1 MESFKISM
9 VAPSRIGKT
18 SLVTAILSDVQ
29 NLISGTPLIIK
40 SKDAKTNSRI
50 NQHRSEL
57 NGSLRAGEFDSGEF
71 DSGAMSGTQEA
82 FEFNL
87 LLKNNNDDNN
97 DLTLNFLDFPGGWMS
112 NIQTEDAIGD
122 HAKCAKFIQESS
134 VLIVVVDASIIMEA
148 ASPSQ
153 KRAIDIILEVPETE
167 NIVRNWAKER
177 AKNDN
182 DPALLLICPV
192 KCESYF
198 SDNGGHKDRSDAL
211 YRAVVEDVY
220 QQLLPIVN
228 KEEANHT
235 EILYMPV
242 DTLGCVEFV
251 SASWGKENNIPIFSP
266 FFKVRANS
274 KISVKGAD
282 DVLIAIA
289 KQLIRNQK
297 KIKYAYA
304 KELTDK
310 STDATKK
317 AAEDKTWYQKFAT
330 AIFNY
335 ETDAEE
341 NAKHLTGKARD
352 AASEALS
359 IREFLEDLAKCE
371 FGSRVRDIRQGN

>member
-1 MESFKISM
+1 METFKISM

-29 NLISGTPLIIK
+29 DLLSGTPITIK
-40 SKDAKTNSRI
+40 AKDPKTNSRI
-50 NQHRSEL
+50 NQHKSEL
-57 NGSLRAGEFDSGEF
+57 NGSLRAGEFE
-71 DSGAMSGTQEA
+71 SGAMSGTQEA

-87 LLKNNNDDNN
+87 LLKNINNDNN

-112 NIQTEDAIGD
+112 NIQTEDAIDD

-153 KRAIDIILEVPETE
+153 KRAIDTILEVPATQD
-167 NIVRNWAKER
+167 IVRSWAKER
-177 AKNDN
+177 AKNRI

-211 YRAVVEDVY
+211 YRSVVEDVY
-220 QQLLPIVN
+220 QKLLPIVN
-228 KEEANHT
+228 EEANQT

-242 DTLGCVEFV
+242 DTVGCVEFI
-251 SASWGKENNIPIFSP
+251 SANWGEEKNNPIFSP
-266 FFKVRANS
+266 HFKVRGNS

-282 DVLIAIA
+282 DVLVAIA
-289 KQLIRNQK
+289 KQLIRAQEGIK
-297 KIKYAYA
+297 KACA
-304 KELTDK
+304 KDFSLK
-310 STDATKK
+310 AADATKK
-317 AAEDKTWYQKFAT
+317 AIEDKAWYQKVAT
-330 AIFNY
+330 TIFNY

-341 NAKHLTGKARD
+341 KAKHLSVKARI

-359 IREFLEDLAKCE
+359 VGEFLGVLAKHP
-371 FGSRVRDIRQGN
+371 FGPRVRHIRQEQ